1 MCLNGEVK
9 MKQDANFRKNL
20 MMHFRGK
27 MSASNAIFYRKYHHL
42 KRVAEQDDN
51 KEPARG
57 GLTSQG
63 IEKDKVTI
71 WKLRGKC
78 GLDRFSRLNSPEK
91 VHKS

>member
-1 MCLNGEVK
+1 
-9 MKQDANFRKNL
+9 

-57 GLTSQG
+57 GLTS
-63 IEKDKVTI
+63 
-71 WKLRGKC
+71 RG
-78 GLDRFSRLNSPEK
+78 
-91 VHKS
+91 